1 MSFYIYYNDI
11 IGNPYDRHRITLEF
25 DNGEKYDLICP
36 ATNYYS
42 NYFTIY
48 ENSNSEFYSPIL
60 NTVYTPSGNF
70 QFSTD
75 TSFFDP
81 MSVNYICKSFTGN
94 FNDSVTQ
101 KAHAYPCKLSG
112 MLAMNHY
119 ISCRNTEYITPFI
132 SPNGRTWGSCYAQD
146 FGSVVEEDLK
156 KEIFNL
162 GFTTNIEEIES
173 QYNKLFSEICDDP
186 AFNYMRGVRYPI
198 TSDPSIDANK
208 KIALSMSR
216 TGSNCCT
223 KGPSYEY
230 STTEN
235 SVEYNKF
242 FVKGFNGGNSNNWWD
257 FNDYSG
263 KVYPFQSVDPDL
275 IQQFYF
281 VDEMFTLEGINSS
294 PSYGNIFLLPVY
306 NYNNKEEVYF
316 KTTYYATNTQLPP
329 ISGNLLVSELGNMT
343 LWKDT
348 ENNKWM
354 FTFSAQTICKKDKI
368 NSNVGHFECS
378 GDKDPWASSKDNGLV
393 MKYVDGFG
401 HSDDIDRIYIYP
413 YRMKSSSNFGPQVPY
428 LKGDEYFE
436 SPSWYSRVG
445 INIRPKYKLYKD
457 DFMRQ
462 DSYVCVDPASYTILI

>member
-1 MSFYIYYNDI
+1 MSFYIHYNDI

-42 NYFTIY
+42 NFFTIY

-81 MSVNYICKSFTGN
+81 MSVNYICKSFTGD

-119 ISCRNTEYITPFI
+119 ISCRNTASITPFI
-132 SPNGRTWGSCYAQD
+132 SPNGRAWGSCYAQD
-146 FGSVVEEDLK
+146 FGSIVEEDLK
-156 KEIFNL
+156 KEIFNM

-173 QYNKLFSEICDDP
+173 QYNKSFSEICVDP
-186 AFNYMRGVRYPI
+186 AFHYMRGVRYPI
-198 TSDPSIDANK
+198 TSDPTIDANK

-223 KGPSYEY
+223 KGPSYES

-235 SVEYNKF
+235 SVENNKF
-242 FVKGFNGGNSNNWWD
+242 FVKGIADGNSNNWWD
-257 FNDYSG
+257 FDDYSG
-263 KVYPFQSVDPDL
+263 KVYPFHLVDDNL
-275 IQQFYF
+275 IQSFYF
-281 VDEMFTLEGINSS
+281 IDEMFTLEGINTS

-306 NYNNKEEVYF
+306 NYNNKKEFYF
-316 KTTYYATNTQLPP
+316 KTIYYSQNTQLPP
-329 ISGNLLVSELGNMT
+329 TSENLLLSELGNMT

-348 ENNKWM
+348 KNNKWM
-354 FTFSAQTICKKDKI
+354 FTFSAQTICRNNMI

-378 GDKDPWASSKDNGLV
+378 GDKDPWATSKDNGLV

-401 HSDDIDRIYIYP
+401 NSDDVDRIYIYP
-413 YRMKSSSNFGPQVPY
+413 YRMKSSSNFGPQIPY

-436 SPSWYSRVG
+436 SSSWYSRVG
-445 INIRPKYKLYKD
+445 INIRPKYQLYKD
-457 DFMRQ
+457 DFMKM
-462 DSYVCVDPASYTILI
+462 DTYVCVDSASYSILI